1 METRDCLATET
12 RCAAA
17 GALAPLLWERGL
29 AAALPA
35 RSRRPRGRTTG
46 GRLGAGP
53 AGWQHRPG
61 DRGHGHP
68 GRRTAL
74 RPAFRVENRRRL
86 PTGHR
91 DYLRYDHALE
101 QGWPIATGIVEG
113 TARHLVGDRLEITGA
128 RWGLA
133 GAEAILRLRA
143 VISNG
148 DLGRYW
154 AYHLD
159 REHHR
164 VHQAR
169 HRDEYALT
177 V

>member
-35 RSRRPRGRTTG
+35 
-46 GRLGAGP
+46 
-53 AGWQHRPG
+53 
-61 DRGHGHP
+61 DRCSGLK
-68 GRRTAL
+68 TAVGYL
-74 RPAFRVENRRRL
+74 
-86 PTGHR
+86 TGHR

-148 DLGRYW
+148 DLGR
-154 AYHLD
+154 
-159 REHHR
+159 
-164 VHQAR
+164 
-169 HRDEYALT
+169 
-177 V
+177 